1 MIAVGLLKKKLA
13 RLFAVAA
20 ICFSAALLTGCG
32 ASLTL
37 YDYTENG
44 KRYNV
49 YELSIDADTV
59 AKMEATAAS
68 DADGKK
74 YTVPDY
80 FYSLFAGF
88 GYELKSASLD
98 GEAFVASYMRV
109 VSSEPDLF
117 KVGTTPEFTTTY
129 TENPFVRT
137 YTSSA
142 ENPFNGVRAAYD
154 GVLPDQ
160 SSTIIQQLKNGKI
173 ARDDNGDRIVLFPSV
188 QDAFPYLKGLDVDG
202 LLLNYARTGSSRMES
217 SGRRKVYDGT
227 GYYVFSR
234 YFDTTDGTVEF
245 KYKRPVA
252 YGWYL
257 VALAAGG
264 ATVAVIAVMTR
275 TKKQKPTL
283 LDRFPYNPE
292 EYRDYDSHLP
302 TAKR

>member
-1 MIAVGLLKKKLA
+1 MSVVGLLKKKLV

-20 ICFSAALLTGCG
+20 ICFSAAMLTGCG

-37 YDYTENG
+37 YDYTEDG

-49 YELSIDADTV
+49 YELAIDADTV
-59 AKMEATAAS
+59 HQMEATAAS

-80 FYSLFAGF
+80 FFSLFNGF
-88 GYELKSASLD
+88 GYELKSAEMNTD
-98 GEAFVASYMRV
+98 GFVASYIRL
-109 VSSEPDLF
+109 VSTEPDLF
-117 KVGTTPEFTTTY
+117 KTGTTPEFTTTH

-142 ENPFNGVRAAYD
+142 ENPYNGVRAAYD
-154 GVLPDQ
+154 RVLPDQ
-160 SSTIIQQLKNGKI
+160 SSTLIQQLKNGKVTI
-173 ARDDNGDRIVLFPSV
+173 DDNGDRTVVFPSV
-188 QDAFPYLKGLDVDG
+188 QDAFPYLKGMDVDG
-202 LLLNYARTGSSRMES
+202 MLLNYARTGSSRMDS
-217 SGRRKVYDGT
+217 SGRKKIYDGAE
-227 GYYVFSR
+227 YYVFSR
-234 YFDTTDGTVEF
+234 YFDDTDSAIEF
-245 KYKRPVA
+245 KYKRPVT

-264 ATVAVIAVMTR
+264 ATVAIIAAATR

-283 LDRFPYNPE
+283 FDRFPYNPE

-302 TAKR
+302 TKR